1 VSAQWGWLATP
12 LAPLALALAAG
23 IALAPVT
30 PARTAWCA
38 WGLGIVG
45 AAMLA
50 RRARDGPATVVLLLA
65 VAALGALHATA
76 PPLPRDHVAR
86 LELPTTALVEGRL
99 AAEPIRWASDRTRLL
114 IDTDRVDGLSRTG
127 RIQATLY
134 GESPALTSS
143 QRLAVELRLREASG
157 FRNPGV
163 FDYAAHLAREG
174 VHVLASGRAD
184 RVVPLDQPLPS
195 WPLRIRRRA
204 LEILRDVL
212 PPTSAALLGGLL
224 LGDRSALPHDVN
236 DAFRRAGVYHVLAVS
251 GFNVGL
257 VASTVFALL
266 LAARAGRRTAA
277 ATAMVAVVAFA
288 FVVGP
293 QPSVLR
299 ATLMGVLVLGA
310 ILLEREASV
319 LNSLSLAALV
329 VLTLRPG
336 DLLDPG
342 FQLSFAATGGIV
354 LAPLPRGVVRSA
366 LGVSTAAQLAVLPV
380 TLTHFNQVSTVGVI
394 ANLAIVPLAA
404 LATVVGLGGIA
415 LGAALE
421 SAGGLLLNAAWP
433 VLIALRAVV
442 LVAASVPAAVVH
454 LPAPHWTAVVAYAG
468 ALGLALTAWRRRTRP
483 VGRARALAIL
493 ASILL
498 ILAAVIEAWPLLR
511 ATDGQLRI
519 TVLDVGQG
527 DAIVVE
533 TPDGRAVLIDA
544 GAGGPHRLDVGERVV
559 APFLW
564 NRGHLALAAAV
575 VTHTDLDH
583 AGGMAAIR
591 RLFRVAEPGTIDAMV
606 AGSRRAGVAVA
617 ALGGPSLVAEGEIG
631 WSRNDTALVLRFEF
645 GQTTFLL
652 ASDIT
657 ARTEGELLRHGAGLA
672 ATVLKVAHHGARG
685 STTAEFLRAVHPAVA
700 VISVGR
706 RNPYGHPSPEIIARL
721 RESGAT
727 IYRTDHDGAVM
738 LETDGRSLTVT
749 TWASRRR
756 DRYCLDPET
765 IC

>member
-1 VSAQWGWLATP
+1 MGWLATP
-12 LAPLALALAAG
+12 LAPLALALATG

-30 PARTAWCA
+30 PAPTAWWA

-45 AAMLA
+45 AAVLA
-50 RRARDGPATVVLLLA
+50 RRARHGAASVLLLFA
-65 VAALGALHATA
+65 VAALGTLHATA
-76 PPLPRDHVAR
+76 PSLSPDHVAR
-86 LELPTTALVEGRL
+86 LGLPTTASVEGRL
-99 AAEPIRWASDRTRLL
+99 AAEPIRWASDRTRVL
-114 IDTDRVDGLSRTG
+114 IDADRVDGLSRTG

-184 RVVPLDQPLPS
+184 RVVPLDEPLPS
-195 WPLRIRRRA
+195 WPIRIRRRA
-204 LEILRDVL
+204 LEILRDAL

-224 LGDRSALPHDVN
+224 LGDRTALPRDLD

-251 GFNVGL
+251 GFNVAL

-266 LAARAGRRTAA
+266 IVARAGRRTAA

-288 FVVGP
+288 LVVGP

-329 VLTLRPG
+329 VLALRPG

-354 LAPLPRGVVRSA
+354 LAPLPRGVLLGA

-415 LGAALE
+415 LGAALD
-421 SAGGLLLNAAWP
+421 SAGGLLLNATWP
-433 VLIALRAVV
+433 VLIALRALV

-454 LPAPHWTAVVAYAG
+454 LPAPHWTAVAAYAG

-483 VGRARALAIL
+483 GGRARALAIV

-498 ILAAVIEAWPLLR
+498 IGAAVIEAWPLLR
-511 ATDGQLRI
+511 APDGRLRI

-544 GAGGPHRLDVGERVV
+544 GVGGLHRLDVGERVV

-575 VTHTDLDH
+575 VTHPDLDH

-606 AGSRRAGVAVA
+606 AGAWRAGVAVA
-617 ALGGPSLVAEGEIG
+617 TLGGPSLVADGEIG
-631 WSRNDTALVLRFEF
+631 RSRNDTALVLRFEF

-657 ARTEGELLRHGAGLA
+657 ARTEGELLRHGARLA

-700 VISVGR
+700 VVSVGR
-706 RNPYGHPSPEIIARL
+706 RNPYGHPSPETIARL

-756 DRYCLDPET
+756 DRYCLDPAT